1 MRRFVEEYFQ
11 LKQPL
16 HIAFTHLVCRTAYD
30 TAADG
35 EHMSHPIHSDNCVL
49 GLDGPNSCPQVSP
62 AYVWRD
68 FSGLLYL
75 NGDFDGG
82 EFLFTDPDGTEQSS
96 VKPKCGRMVSFAN
109 GGIKNLHGVRGVKS
123 GRRCS
128 LPLWFTLQKE
138 KIEDNREK
146 HLKILQQL
154 RKERNELEEAKSLGV
169 GKDRAEVLGTFDS
182 ESKIRGKSEL

>member
-1 MRRFVEEYFQ
+1 
-11 LKQPL
+11 
-16 HIAFTHLVCRTAYD
+16 
-30 TAADG
+30 
-35 EHMSHPIHSDNCVL
+35 
-49 GLDGPNSCPQVSP
+49 
-62 AYVWRD
+62 
-68 FSGLLYL
+68 
-75 NGDFDGG
+75 
-82 EFLFTDPDGTEQSS
+82 
-96 VKPKCGRMVSFAN
+96 MVSFAN